1 MLSTRERK
9 KYKKEILKY
18 LSCWLLKFYL
28 EINTKGDFKSWTPED
43 IGKEK
48 NGMIA
53 VSQYHT
59 DCLQL
64 KLGKTYSFTEAFY
77 IKTMILV

>member
-1 MLSTRERK
+1 MLSTRESK

-18 LSCWLLKFYL
+18 LSCWLQKFYL

-53 VSQYHT
+53 VS
-59 DCLQL
+59 
-64 KLGKTYSFTEAFY
+64 
-77 IKTMILV
+77 